1 MTVIIKSGK
10 ETVKNHGTGDYGM
23 KSDQDRQAH
32 SRFVQALQH
41 EHLRC
46 AQDGCGGPMRVTDL
60 TPHDARVKIYEAE
73 CERCHMKEHIA
84 GQEQMSPAWDVAS
97 ITMMAEVH
105 LLHDQPT
112 CPFDDTPI
120 TFISMPNPRRKARY
134 RLLCYYCGRHTE
146 MNWPP
151 PEAKR

>member
-1 MTVIIKSGK
+1 
-10 ETVKNHGTGDYGM
+10 M
-23 KSDQDRQAH
+23 KSEQERQAH
-32 SRFVQALQH
+32 RRFVQALQH
-41 EHLRC
+41 EHLTC
-46 AQDGCGGPMRVTDL
+46 IKNGCGGPMDVKDL
-60 TPHDARVKIYEAE
+60 TPHHARVKTYEAV
-73 CERCHMKEHIA
+73 CERCHTTEQIA
-84 GQEQMSPAWDVAS
+84 GHEQTSPSWDLAS

-120 TFISMPNPRRKARY
+120 TFISMPSPRRKARY

>member
-1 MTVIIKSGK
+1 
-10 ETVKNHGTGDYGM
+10 M
-23 KSDQDRQAH
+23 KTEQERQAH
-32 SRFVQALQH
+32 HRFVQALQH
-41 EHLRC
+41 EHLTC
-46 AQDGCGGPMRVTDL
+46 AKPGCGGPMDVVDL
-60 TPHDARVKIYEAE
+60 TPHNARIKTYEAE
-73 CERCHMKEHIA
+73 CERCRMKEHIT
-84 GQEQMSPAWDVAS
+84 GTEQNQPPWDDAS

-112 CPFDDTPI
+112 CPYDDTPI

-134 RLLCYYCGRHTE
+134 RLACFYCGRHTE

>member
-1 MTVIIKSGK
+1 MNVDRPYPSSRPHQDLRSRMQAMSY
-10 ETVKNHGTGDYGM
+10 EGTDY
-23 KSDQDRQAH
+23 RQGT
-32 SRFVQALQH
+32 
-41 EHLRC
+41 
-46 AQDGCGGPMRVTDL
+46 AQP
-60 TPHDARVKIYEAE
+60 P
-73 CERCHMKEHIA
+73 
-84 GQEQMSPAWDVAS
+84 WDDAS

-120 TFISMPNPRRKARY
+120 TFTSMPNPRRKARY
-134 RLLCYYCGRHTE
+134 RLSCFYCGRHAE

>member
-1 MTVIIKSGK
+1 
-10 ETVKNHGTGDYGM
+10 M
-23 KSDQDRQAH
+23 KTDQERESHQ
-32 SRFVQALQH
+32 RFVQTLQH
-41 EHLRC
+41 EHLTC
-46 AQDGCGGPMRVTDL
+46 AKPGCGGLMDVTDL
-60 TPHDARVKIYEAE
+60 TPHLARIKTYEAE
-73 CERCHMKEHIA
+73 CERCHTKELIT
-84 GQEQMSPAWDVAS
+84 GKEQTAPPWDVAS

-120 TFISMPNPRRKARY
+120 TFTSRPNPRRKARY
-134 RLLCYYCGRHTE
+134 RLSCFYCGRHTE

>member
-1 MTVIIKSGK
+1 
-10 ETVKNHGTGDYGM
+10 M
-23 KSDQDRQAH
+23 KSEQEREAH
-32 SRFVQALQH
+32 RRFVQALQH
-41 EHLRC
+41 EHLTC
-46 AQDGCGGPMRVTDL
+46 IKEGCGGPMDVIDM
-60 TPHDARVKIYEAE
+60 TPHHARVKTYEAV
-73 CERCHMKEHIA
+73 CERCQAKEQIMGH
-84 GQEQMSPAWDVAS
+84 EQTSPPWDVAS

-112 CPFDDTPI
+112 CPFDGTPI

>member
-1 MTVIIKSGK
+1 
-10 ETVKNHGTGDYGM
+10 M
-23 KSDQDRQAH
+23 KSEQERQVH
-32 SRFVQALQH
+32 HRFVQALQH
-41 EHLRC
+41 EHLTC
-46 AQDGCGGPMRVTDL
+46 AKDGCGGPMSVTDM
-60 TPHDARVKIYEAE
+60 TPHHARIKTYEAE
-73 CERCHMKEHIA
+73 CERCHNKEHIA
-84 GQEQMSPAWDVAS
+84 GHEQTSPSWDVAS

-134 RLLCYYCGRHTE
+134 RLLCYFCGRHTE